1 MKQFDE
7 KETAAVRIAAYNDL
21 YWFSRWMFL
30 QRKGYKWMQAPHHA
44 LICDALMRVFSGE
57 TKRLIINIPPRYSKT
72 ELAVVNFIAWA
83 MGRVHDSE
91 FIHASYS
98 ATLAVNNAVNVRN
111 LIQHE
116 EYRAIFPGVVLASQA
131 QGHWKTTAGGV
142 VYATGTGG
150 TITGFGAGKHRDGFG
165 GCFPANAKVWTE
177 HGLMSIGEI
186 VERRIP
192 VKVWAYDYK
201 HNLELRPITAWH
213 KNPANAIVR
222 VAFSDGATVECT
234 PCHRFWTF
242 NRGWVRA
249 DSLREDDALPI
260 VNSGIKGSDDV
271 FINSKSFSGC
281 AGRQA
286 VISAGSVRAVIQSLL
301 PLRFCKFGA
310 EIRFQSSCAGNLC
323 APGYGFP
330 SVAAP
335 YSLNSADSNA
345 IFSSKFGGGRFY
357 AVINLQ
363 NLSIRQNGKRVNFSL
378 AKSAMCFTV
387 GNIGSSGIVS
397 KIFQSVIAG
406 IPVVMANVSTIRSS
420 SYECEQHKTVNS
432 YTLNFRVNRQVY
444 SKMSARHFG
453 AFKNLSFDKIYPS
466 TTLIDNVSIFAADAA
481 EIADRV
487 EPFISGYRKPLFVN
501 YVRHDDVTYCLTVE
515 KLHNFIINSGF
526 VVKNCIVL
534 DDLHKADEARS
545 DTVRNGV
552 IDWFQNTLESRKNS
566 PHTPIIVIMQRLHE
580 EDIAGWLLNG
590 GNGEEWEHLCL
601 SAITDEGKALWP
613 EKHDI
618 ETLRNMERAAPYVFA
633 GQYMQ
638 RPAPLDGGLFKPD
651 RMTTVEAEPAG
662 NIRWVRGWDLGATV
676 GGDPTAGVKL
686 GRLDDG
692 RFVIAD
698 LVHGDKAPDERDA
711 MLKNTAVSDG
721 VKVKISLPQDPGQ
734 AGKTQVLHLTRL
746 LAGFNVVSSPE
757 SGDKVTR
764 AEPFAAQVN
773 AGNVL
778 MVKGAWNKT
787 LLDEMRLF
795 PNGKHDDAIDACSR
809 AFGELL
815 ADRGRA
821 ARVATGLM

>member
-1 MKQFDE
+1 
-7 KETAAVRIAAYNDL
+7 
-21 YWFSRWMFL
+21 
-30 QRKGYKWMQAPHHA
+30 
-44 LICDALMRVFSGE
+44 
-57 TKRLIINIPPRYSKT
+57 
-72 ELAVVNFIAWA
+72 
-83 MGRVHDSE
+83 
-91 FIHASYS
+91 
-98 ATLAVNNAVNVRN
+98 
-111 LIQHE
+111 
-116 EYRAIFPGVVLASQA
+116 
-131 QGHWKTTAGGV
+131 
-142 VYATGTGG
+142 
-150 TITGFGAGKHRDGFG
+150 
-165 GCFPANAKVWTE
+165 
-177 HGLMSIGEI
+177 
-186 VERRIP
+186 
-192 VKVWAYDYK
+192 
-201 HNLELRPITAWH
+201 
-213 KNPANAIVR
+213 
-222 VAFSDGATVECT
+222 
-234 PCHRFWTF
+234 
-242 NRGWVRA
+242 
-249 DSLREDDALPI
+249 
-260 VNSGIKGSDDV
+260 
-271 FINSKSFSGC
+271 
-281 AGRQA
+281 
-286 VISAGSVRAVIQSLL
+286 
-301 PLRFCKFGA
+301 
-310 EIRFQSSCAGNLC
+310 
-323 APGYGFP
+323 
-330 SVAAP
+330 
-335 YSLNSADSNA
+335 
-345 IFSSKFGGGRFY
+345 
-357 AVINLQ
+357 
-363 NLSIRQNGKRVNFSL
+363 
-378 AKSAMCFTV
+378 
-387 GNIGSSGIVS
+387 
-397 KIFQSVIAG
+397 
-406 IPVVMANVSTIRSS
+406 
-420 SYECEQHKTVNS
+420 
-432 YTLNFRVNRQVY
+432 
-444 SKMSARHFG
+444 MSARHFG